1 MSTTGKSKI
10 LLVEDDS
17 SFGGLMRDFL
27 KMNDLDVELCT
38 DGEAGR
44 EAFFRDRFDLCIL
57 DVMMPKMDG
66 FTLAS
71 EIKKFNPDIP
81 VIFLTAKTLREDM
94 VKGYKL
100 GADDYITKP
109 FDSEILLMK
118 VNAIL
123 KRNTSQ
129 NAREKQTVFHIG
141 DFEYKNSTREL
152 VHPTAGIAKLSPK
165 EGELLRMLLV
175 TQDSV
180 MPRSAAL
187 KAIWKD
193 DNYFTGRS
201 MDVYMTKLR
210 KYLSHDP
217 RIEIRNIH
225 SEGFMLTVRE
235 E

>member
-1 MSTTGKSKI
+1 MSEALKSKI
-10 LLVEDDS
+10 LLVEDDP

-27 KMNDLDVELCT
+27 RMNDLDVELCT
-38 DGEAGR
+38 DGEMGR
-44 EAFFRDRFDLCIL
+44 ETFYRERFDLCIL

-66 FTLAS
+66 FTLAA
-71 EIKKFNPDIP
+71 EIKKMNKDIP

-94 VKGYKL
+94 MKGYQI

-123 KRNTSQ
+123 KRNASQ
-129 NAREKQTVFHIG
+129 NAREKQSVFRIG
-141 DFEYKNSTREL
+141 DFEYKHSTREL
-152 VHPTAGIAKLSPK
+152 VHPTAGTAKLSPK
-165 EGELLRMLLV
+165 EGDLLRMLLV
-175 TQDSV
+175 AQDSV
-180 MPRSAAL
+180 MSRSLAL
-187 KAIWKD
+187 KTIWKD

-210 KYLSHDP
+210 KYLAPDS

-225 SEGFMLTVRE
+225 SEGFMLTVNK
-235 E
+235 

>member
-1 MSTTGKSKI
+1 MSEALKSKI
-10 LLVEDDS
+10 LLVEDDP

-27 KMNDLDVELCT
+27 RMNDLDVELCT
-38 DGEAGR
+38 DGEMGR
-44 EAFFRDRFDLCIL
+44 ETFYRERFDLCIL

-66 FTLAS
+66 FTLAA
-71 EIKKFNPDIP
+71 EIKKMNKDIP

-94 VKGYKL
+94 MKGYQI

-123 KRNTSQ
+123 KRNASQ
-129 NAREKQTVFHIG
+129 NAREKQSVFRIG
-141 DFEYKNSTREL
+141 DFEYKHSTREL
-152 VHPTAGIAKLSPK
+152 VHPTAGTAKLSPK
-165 EGELLRMLLV
+165 EGDLLRMLLV
-175 TQDSV
+175 AQDSV
-180 MPRSAAL
+180 MSRSLAL
-187 KAIWKD
+187 KTIWKD

-210 KYLSHDP
+210 KYLAPDA

-225 SEGFMLTVRE
+225 SEGFMLTVNK
-235 E
+235 

>member
-1 MSTTGKSKI
+1 MNTTSKQKI
-10 LLVEDDS
+10 LLVEDDP

-27 KMNDLDVELCT
+27 RMNDLDVELCT

-44 EAFFRDRFDLCIL
+44 EMFHKDKFDLCIL

-66 FTLAS
+66 FTLAT
-71 EIKKFNPDIP
+71 EIKKINRDIP
-81 VIFLTAKTLREDM
+81 VIFLTAKTLRED
-94 VKGYKL
+94 VLKGYQI

-123 KRNTSQ
+123 KRNASQ
-129 NAREKQTVFHIG
+129 NAREKQSIFKLG
-141 DFEYKNSTREL
+141 EFEYKHSTREL
-152 VHPTAGIAKLSPK
+152 MHPVAGTAKLSPK

-175 TQDSV
+175 AQDNV
-180 MPRSAAL
+180 MPRSLAL
-187 KAIWKD
+187 KSIWKD

-201 MDVYMTKLR
+201 MDVYITKLR
-210 KYLSHDP
+210 KYLSADS

-225 SEGFMLTVRE
+225 SEGFMLMVNK
-235 E
+235 

>member
-1 MSTTGKSKI
+1 MSEALKSKI
-10 LLVEDDS
+10 LLVEDDP

-27 KMNDLDVELCT
+27 RMNDLDVELCT
-38 DGEAGR
+38 DGEMGR
-44 EAFFRDRFDLCIL
+44 ETFYRERFDLCIL

-66 FTLAS
+66 FTLAA
-71 EIKKFNPDIP
+71 EIKKMNKDIP

-94 VKGYKL
+94 MKGYQI

-123 KRNTSQ
+123 KRNASQ
-129 NAREKQTVFHIG
+129 NAREKQSVFRIG
-141 DFEYKNSTREL
+141 DFEYKHSTREL
-152 VHPTAGIAKLSPK
+152 VHPTAGTAKLSPK
-165 EGELLRMLLV
+165 EGDLLRLLLV
-175 TQDSV
+175 AQDSV
-180 MPRSAAL
+180 MSRSLAL
-187 KAIWKD
+187 KTIWKD

-210 KYLSHDP
+210 KYLAPDA

-225 SEGFMLTVRE
+225 SEGFMLTVNK
-235 E
+235 

>member
-1 MSTTGKSKI
+1 MSEALKSKI
-10 LLVEDDS
+10 LLVEDDP

-27 KMNDLDVELCT
+27 RMNDLDVELCT
-38 DGEAGR
+38 DGEMGR
-44 EAFFRDRFDLCIL
+44 ETFYRERFDLCIL

-71 EIKKFNPDIP
+71 EIKKMNKDIP

-94 VKGYKL
+94 MKGYQI

-123 KRNTSQ
+123 KRNASQ
-129 NAREKQTVFHIG
+129 NAREKQSVFRIG
-141 DFEYKNSTREL
+141 DFEYKHSTREL
-152 VHPTAGIAKLSPK
+152 VHPTAGTAKLSPK
-165 EGELLRMLLV
+165 EGDLLRMLLV
-175 TQDSV
+175 AQDSV
-180 MPRSAAL
+180 MSRSLAL
-187 KAIWKD
+187 KTIWKD

-210 KYLSHDP
+210 KYLAPDA

-225 SEGFMLTVRE
+225 SEGFMLTVNK
-235 E
+235 